1 MSSSSVKIHQANSQF
16 DKDSISI
23 SRPVVVQGGTY
34 FTKIRSTV
42 SNTPYYVQFE
52 PCKTKQGVVSTN
64 KRSYIDLLYN
74 NEDVDILE
82 WFENLQDEII
92 TKIFEQR
99 NEWFQTEMERTDIE
113 NNFVNITKSF
123 RGGKY
128 HFIRVGMT
136 TPNERKNKG
145 KACVVFDE
153 YENVISID
161 DIQET
166 DYIEGIL
173 EVQGIRFTS
182 KSFQIELICK
192 QLKVCQKESAFD
204 KCMIT
209 RNPISASSTMQEEKV
224 DNGKSVGEE
233 VSETGEVGGG
243 GIDRDVMEVN
253 NEAVK
258 IMKDD
263 KDREDKTIIQVDSSP
278 NTVYDDVSNVTNDII
293 TSVEM
298 EEKQKDVV
306 PTVSFNNEKEKE
318 EMEKF
323 SENEREVKHIE
334 KYVDNENQKIHD
346 TAYDDSLKP
355 SLSSALVVFKGN
367 EIECS
372 DADDNKEENV
382 GEVELNS
389 KNEKEE
395 DMHVLETSESLQQ
408 EQQEVTEEKKE
419 CEGTHT
425 SELSDISSSFES
437 VVPMGETVTTLKD
450 PQEIY
455 YEIYKVAKR
464 KAREHKVKSIT
475 HYLEAKNIKN
485 QYLLED
491 IDESDPDDDIN
502 DYYYDSDVTDHSHGQ
517 EEYQNEELV

>member
-209 RNPISASSTMQEEKV
+209 RNPISASSTMEEEKV
-224 DNGKSVGEE
+224 DNGKSVG
-233 VSETGEVGGG
+233 GG
-243 GIDRDVMEVN
+243 GIDRNVMEVN

-263 KDREDKTIIQVDSSP
+263 KDLQDKTIIQVGSSP

-334 KYVDNENQKIHD
+334 KDVDNENQKIHD

-355 SLSSALVVFKGN
+355 SLNSALVVFKGN

-382 GEVELNS
+382 GEVENTSPNS

-395 DMHVLETSESLQQ
+395 EMHVLETSVSLQQ
-408 EQQEVTEEKKE
+408 EQQEQQEHQEVTEEKE
-419 CEGTHT
+419 EREGTNT